1 MESDW
6 SPIGVRLEID
16 WRLIG
21 DQSEFNLNSDMGRL
35 FIQEVVIQREQKSL
49 LILPSVNDF
58 AVKQSQRG

>member
-1 MESDW
+1 M
-6 SPIGVRLEID
+6 EID

>member
-1 MESDW
+1 
-6 SPIGVRLEID
+6 
-16 WRLIG
+16 
-21 DQSEFNLNSDMGRL
+21 MGRL